1 MPNESQ
7 RDKVR
12 RWLPLG
18 LLLLGFLGFFWLN
31 GYEALVDL
39 NDSWE
44 KESQMEEAVRQ
55 LEDENARIE
64 TAIKELAP
72 DGKAVEQIAR
82 QDLGYAKPGE
92 IVVKIPDKE

>member
-1 MPNESQ
+1 MPNELQ
-7 RDKVR
+7 RNKAR
-12 RWLPLG
+12 RWLRFG
-18 LLLLGFLGFFWLN
+18 LLLLGFLGFFWLS

-39 NDSWE
+39 TDSWD

-55 LEDENARIE
+55 LEDENDRIE

-72 DGKAVEQIAR
+72 GGKAVEQIAR
-82 QDLGYAKPGE
+82 QDLGWAKPGE